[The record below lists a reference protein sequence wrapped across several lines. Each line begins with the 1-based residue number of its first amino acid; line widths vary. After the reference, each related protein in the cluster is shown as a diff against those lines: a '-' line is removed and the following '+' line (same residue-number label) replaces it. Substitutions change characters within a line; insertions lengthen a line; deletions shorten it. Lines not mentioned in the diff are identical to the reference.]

1 MFIITEKFFAM
12 KKFAVVLSGCGV
24 YDGAEIHEAVM
35 TLYAIEKHG
44 ATYQCFAPD
53 IDQTHV
59 VNHLLGEIVD
69 ETRNVLTESARIAR
83 GKVKPLSAF
92 SALEYDAIVF
102 PGGFGAAKNLSN
114 YAFSDG
120 DEYTVNTEVSSVI
133 LEMIAE
139 RKPVGAMCIA
149 PVLLAKVLDDA
160 VVTVGHDEG
169 TALAIERV
177 GATHVNTGQGQVT
190 VDTKHRVYT
199 TACYMQDKNLVEIAE
214 STNNLIGRIIAD
226 FRS

>member
-1 MFIITEKFFAM
+1 M

-53 IDQTHV
+53 IEQAHV
-59 VNHLLGEIVD
+59 INHYIGEVVD
-69 ETRNVLTESARIAR
+69 EKRNVLVESARIAR
-83 GKVKPLSAF
+83 GRIKPLSAF

-102 PGGFGAAKNLSN
+102 PGGFGAAKNLST
-114 YAFSDG
+114 YAFSNGDG
-120 DEYTVNTEVSSVI
+120 YKVNSEVAAVI
-133 LEMIAE
+133 REMVAE

-149 PVLLAKVLDDA
+149 PVIVAEVLDD
-160 VVTVGHDEG
+160 VQVTVGQDEG
-169 TALAIERV
+169 TALAIERT
-177 GATHVNTGQGQVT
+177 GAKHINTGIGQVT

-199 TACYMQDKNLVEIAE
+199 TACYMQDKTLVEIAE
-214 STNNLIGRIIAD
+214 STSNLIERMMAD
-226 FRS
+226 LK

>member
-1 MFIITEKFFAM
+1 M

-53 IDQTHV
+53 IEQAHV
-59 VNHLLGEIVD
+59 INHQLGAVVE
-69 ETRNVLTESARIAR
+69 ESRNVLTESARIAR
-83 GKVKPLSAF
+83 GKIQPLTAF

-102 PGGFGAAKNLSN
+102 PGGFGAAKNLSD
-114 YAFSDG
+114 YAFSNGDG
-120 DEYTVNTEVSSVI
+120 YSVNGEVSSVI
-133 LEMIAE
+133 MEMIAE

-149 PVLLAKVLDDA
+149 PVLLAEVLDNA

-177 GATHVNTGQGQVT
+177 GATHVNTTQGQVT
-190 VDTKHRVYT
+190 VDKKHRVYT
-199 TACYMQDKNLVEIAE
+199 TACYMQDKNLVEIAD
-214 STNNLIGRIIAD
+214 STNNLIGRMLED
-226 FRS
+226 M